1 MSVKSSL
8 AQSVDEMAFLQR
20 LWWRQ
25 PGPQWSFFFK
35 NVNVGT
41 ITTPAIE
48 NYVVP
53 QCRQKEK
60 SFNHYTYTKWPLRR
74 HRILCK
80 SLRVISFRSWKW
92 PLYASWRY
100 CFCLSKICRNSTCCT
115 LCLSTLCL
123 LALWLSTLWLSTLW
137 FLALWLSRIQRNAL
151 DEKPAAGTLTHNQGD
166 QIWVIVYAYFEQFFK
181 VTKVAE
187 ICWAILSAVK
197 VLYYLWQK

>member
-1 MSVKSSL
+1 MMKAAGATVVL
-8 AQSVDEMAFLQR
+8 FLQKCECR
-20 LWWRQ
+20 YDNNASYWKLC
-25 PGPQWSFFFK
+25 S
-35 NVNVGT
+35 
-41 ITTPAIE
+41 TT
-48 NYVVP
+48 VP
-53 QCRQKEK
+53 SEREE
-60 SFNHYTYTKWPLRR
+60 FNNDTFTNWPLRR
-74 HRILCK
+74 HSILCK

-123 LALWLSTLWLSTLW
+123 LALWLSTLW